1 MKNWCVANAGRL
13 FSFTLIV
20 EPIPENLF
28 AALLLS
34 FFHKIIQ
41 SRFTSVIIQLEV
53 SASSVQQEIGF
64 SSLRA

>member
-1 MKNWCVANAGRL
+1 MKNWCVANVGRL

-20 EPIPENLF
+20 ETIPENLF
-28 AALLLS
+28 AALPLS
-34 FFHKIIQ
+34 FFLKIIQ

-53 SASSVQQEIGF
+53 SASSVQREIGF